1 MKIYKVVYSKTA
13 VDDLKDI
20 VSYIKSIYRLE
31 AGLKYIDRISEQVD
45 SLSYCAD
52 ALSSNR
58 SEMIKKLYPEA
69 KTISIMNHRWTAV
82 FHIYEDFVIIDRIIP
97 SKMIIE

>member
-1 MKIYKVVYSKTA
+1 MKIYKVVYSIAA

-31 AGLKYIDRISEQVD
+31 AGYKYIDRISEQVD
-45 SLSYCAD
+45 SLSNCAD
-52 ALSSNR
+52 AISANR
-58 SEMIKKLYPEA
+58 SEMIKNLYPEA

-82 FHIYEDFVIIDRIIP
+82 FHTEGDFVIVDRLIP
-97 SKMIIE
+97 SKMIIK

>member
-20 VSYIKSIYRLE
+20 VSYIKNIYRLE

-52 ALSSNR
+52 ALSSNC
-58 SEMIKKLYPEA
+58 SEMIKKFYPEA

-82 FHIYEDFVIIDRIIP
+82 FHINEYFVIIDRIIP

>member
-1 MKIYKVVYSKTA
+1 MKIYKVVYSIAA

-31 AGLKYIDRISEQVD
+31 AGLKYIDRISEQLE

-52 ALSSNR
+52 TLPSNR
-58 SEMIKKLYPEA
+58 SEMIKQIYPETKA
-69 KTISIMNHRWTAV
+69 ISIMSHRLTAV

-97 SKMIIE
+97 SKMIIN

>member
-1 MKIYKVVYSKTA
+1 MKTYKVVYSKTA
-13 VDDLKDI
+13 VDDLEEI
-20 VSYIKSIYRLE
+20 VSYIKSFYRLE
-31 AGLKYIDRISEQVD
+31 AGLNYIERIKNQLD
-45 SLSYCAD
+45 SLANSAD

-69 KTISIMNHRWTAV
+69 KTISIINHRWTAV
-82 FHIYEDFVIIDRIIP
+82 YHIENDFVIIDRLIP

>member
-20 VSYIKSIYRLE
+20 VSYIKNIYRLE
-31 AGLKYIDRISEQVD
+31 AGLKYIDRISEQVN

-52 ALSSNR
+52 SISSNHF
-58 SEMIKKLYPEA
+58 EMIKKFYPEA

>member
-20 VSYIKSIYRLE
+20 VSYIKNIYRLE

-52 ALSSNR
+52 ALSSNC
-58 SEMIKKLYPEA
+58 SEMIKKFYPEA
-69 KTISIMNHRWTAV
+69 KTISIMNHKWTAV
-82 FHIYEDFVIIDRIIP
+82 FHIYESFVIIDRIIP

>member
-20 VSYIKSIYRLE
+20 VSYIKCIYRLE
-31 AGLKYIDRISEQVD
+31 AGLKYIDRISNQIE
-45 SLSYCAD
+45 SLAHCAD
-52 ALSSNR
+52 ALTTSH
-58 SEMIKKLYPEA
+58 SEMIKKFYPEA

-82 FHIYEDFVIIDRIIP
+82 FHIYEGFVIIDRIIP
-97 SKMIIE
+97 SKMIIN